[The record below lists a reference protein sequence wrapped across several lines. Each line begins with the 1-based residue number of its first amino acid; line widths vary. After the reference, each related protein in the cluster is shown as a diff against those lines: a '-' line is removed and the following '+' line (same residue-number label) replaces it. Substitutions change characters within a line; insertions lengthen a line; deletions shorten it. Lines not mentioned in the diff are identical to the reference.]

1 MSDDAANSTAFAN
14 KMQELS
20 RGTVRVRDM
29 DRAKVDSLSAMENF
43 WLDVLS
49 IAKCR
54 VVVGGLGSSLMHL
67 LQLMRAD
74 PWRGFVDWQG
84 FGWTGYH
91 TNHMLEFVNLGPDE
105 DDILKFGW

>member
-1 MSDDAANSTAFAN
+1 
-14 KMQELS
+14 
-20 RGTVRVRDM
+20 
-29 DRAKVDSLSAMENF
+29 
-43 WLDVLS
+43 
-49 IAKCR
+49 
-54 VVVGGLGSSLMHL
+54 
-67 LQLMRAD
+67 MRAD